1 MKQSVKH
8 PVKREEERSP
18 DDTGSAMRGAGL
30 SGAFAKDMWRC
41 WLRSWKRFVSIAVI
55 TMLGVAVLTGIYA
68 GCRDAFLAAGR
79 FYQQQGL
86 HDLQVLST
94 YGLTDDDVNAL
105 QRVEGVEVVQ
115 PERSQ
120 TVTAMVDGAKK
131 TVTMQEIGT
140 EGLDQPYLQQGRM
153 PDKAGE
159 VAVTQKFLD
168 DSGLKIGSHITVAA
182 QQTSSPIAE
191 DIPSETDG
199 DGNTGDDTAAVE
211 DSGKVG
217 AASDAATSSSTGA
230 GSASSASDGSGALG
244 ADTEQAPQFPTEL
257 TITGVVLDPRDL
269 SNPAGYSSMASFRS
283 TSSEDYVFFAPSAG
297 VTGNVYTAISISVAG
312 ASAYDT
318 FSDDYDAAVKTVADR
333 IESQVQNEQQKNR
346 RQHIVANAQNTL
358 DDAKTKA
365 MKQLDDAQKTIDG
378 NRAELQA
385 NENTLT
391 DSRTQLE
398 QNKTT
403 LTDGE
408 QQLAEGR
415 AQIADARQRIAQGR
429 QQIADARARLESGK
443 SQLDSARRQLD
454 AAKAELTANRTKV
467 EQGIAQISQGMAQ
480 IDQMLALIEQ
490 ADGLLAQLDPN
501 IDLDSPTWQAIK
513 ALLARLGIT
522 VPDAPSIGSL
532 RQQLAAKQAE
542 LQTQRDSLAGQQ
554 AELQRTLN
562 ETIIPAQSTLDEQNR
577 QLSAKEQETAA
588 GEAQLNTQSAELEAN
603 ATQLETQSA
612 QLEAQAAQLAAGR
625 QQLEEGER
633 QLEQGERQLQDGKQ
647 RLDEAQQQLD
657 TKRSEA
663 ESTFA
668 QQQRRIDDVANAR
681 WYVQTRA
688 SIDGFSAFKSDI
700 SSIESIGR
708 AFPVVFLMVA
718 VLMSLITMT
727 RMVEEDRGL
736 IGTYLGL
743 GYGGLTVSMRY
754 LLFALLACLI
764 GGGVGL
770 LAGFLG
776 IPAFLLVVI
785 EGLYVLPGVRLEY
798 DWLYGSVG
806 ILLFVVGVGVAT
818 ALVCRG
824 EIRHAPAVLM
834 RPKAPKAGARILLE
848 RITPVWGRLS
858 FLGKVTAR
866 NIFRFKE
873 RLLMTVGG
881 VAGCTALI
889 VCGFAINDTVATIGV
904 KQYEKIYQYD
914 LMVVSNDD
922 DAAAMRKRIAADGK
936 TSETLNLR
944 VDNGT
949 MSNSAEESETVQLM
963 TVPEDSLA
971 ALNDMV
977 TLRSADDG
985 GWLGLPRFA
994 DVSDWFGGSGGSG
1007 GSVTLDDSGVI
1018 VAQSAANSLGVHAG
1032 DTVTL
1037 GNGGSAR
1044 ATVKVAAVTRNLI
1057 GSDVYISER
1066 LYDQKFA
1073 GDASSRAGGETASVA
1088 DGAVADGAKDTDD
1101 AAASSDPGG
1110 SSSTLTWNAML
1121 AKLKGS
1127 DADQI
1132 AYSDR
1137 LGEDPAV
1144 LKAVSSAHLAE
1155 SFKFDLMGAVV
1166 ALIVGLAGGLALVVL
1181 FTLANTNV
1189 SERVREMATLKV
1201 LGFFDREV
1209 HSYVNREMLILTGMG
1224 VLVGLP
1230 LGRWIG
1236 GLLTAALSMPSL
1248 YFEVEVHWY
1257 SYLIAAAATFVFA
1270 LLVQLFTNPVLDRID
1285 PVSSLKSVE

>member
-1 MKQSVKH
+1 M
-8 PVKREEERSP
+8 
-18 DDTGSAMRGAGL
+18 T
-30 SGAFAKDMWRC
+30 
-41 WLRSWKRFVSIAVI
+41 
-55 TMLGVAVLTGIYA
+55 
-68 GCRDAFLAAGR
+68 
-79 FYQQQGL
+79 
-86 HDLQVLST
+86 
-94 YGLTDDDVNAL
+94 
-105 QRVEGVEVVQ
+105 
-115 PERSQ
+115 
-120 TVTAMVDGAKK
+120 
-131 TVTMQEIGT
+131 
-140 EGLDQPYLQQGRM
+140 
-153 PDKAGE
+153 
-159 VAVTQKFLD
+159 
-168 DSGLKIGSHITVAA
+168 
-182 QQTSSPIAE
+182 
-191 DIPSETDG
+191 
-199 DGNTGDDTAAVE
+199 
-211 DSGKVG
+211 
-217 AASDAATSSSTGA
+217 
-230 GSASSASDGSGALG
+230 
-244 ADTEQAPQFPTEL
+244 
-257 TITGVVLDPRDL
+257 
-269 SNPAGYSSMASFRS
+269 
-283 TSSEDYVFFAPSAG
+283 
-297 VTGNVYTAISISVAG
+297 
-312 ASAYDT
+312 
-318 FSDDYDAAVKTVADR
+318 
-333 IESQVQNEQQKNR
+333 
-346 RQHIVANAQNTL
+346 
-358 DDAKTKA
+358 
-365 MKQLDDAQKTIDG
+365 
-378 NRAELQA
+378 
-385 NENTLT
+385 
-391 DSRTQLE
+391 
-398 QNKTT
+398 
-403 LTDGE
+403 
-408 QQLAEGR
+408 
-415 AQIADARQRIAQGR
+415 
-429 QQIADARARLESGK
+429 
-443 SQLDSARRQLD
+443 
-454 AAKAELTANRTKV
+454 
-467 EQGIAQISQGMAQ
+467 Q

-522 VPDAPSIGSL
+522 VPDVPSIGSL
-532 RQQLAAKQAE
+532 RQQLAAKRAE
-542 LQTQRDSLAGQQ
+542 LQTQRDSLAVQQ

-562 ETIIPAQSTLDEQNR
+562 ETIIPAQSTLDEQDR

-681 WYVQTRA
+681 WYVQARA

-708 AFPVVFLMVA
+708 AFPVVFLIIA

-798 DWLYGSVG
+798 DWLYGSAG
-806 ILLFVVGVGVAT
+806 ILLFVVGVGAAT
-818 ALVCRG
+818 AIACRG
-824 EIRHAPAVLM
+824 EIRLAPAVLM

-904 KQYEKIYQYD
+904 KQYEQIYQYD

-936 TSETLNLR
+936 ASETLNLR

-949 MSNSAEESETVQLM
+949 MSNSAQESETVQLM
-963 TVPEDSLA
+963 TVPEDSLGS
-971 ALNDMV
+971 LNDMV
-977 TLRSADDG
+977 TLRTADDG

-994 DVSDWFGGSGGSG
+994 DVADWFGGSGGSG

-1018 VAQSAANSLGVHAG
+1018 VAQSAANSLGVRTG

-1073 GDASSRAGGETASVA
+1073 GDVSSRADSDAVGSGDSADAEDASSS
-1088 DGAVADGAKDTDD
+1088 
-1101 AAASSDPGG
+1101 AASSNSDE

-1127 DADQI
+1127 DADQV
-1132 AYSDR
+1132 AYADR

-1236 GLLTAALSMPSL
+1236 GLLTAALNMPSL

-1257 SYLIAAAATFVFA
+1257 SYLIAAAATFAFA